1 MIRLICSS
9 GILPAIC
16 SQSSQGHRGENIRP
30 LTPSVSLLMSCTD
43 YAAGRKQ
50 GRWGSGGMGE
60 KESANSAAHRVRCAH
75 AGLLKVRRVSHQ
87 RGTCYSRLKT
97 HENTPCTFSG
107 REKKKGGRRSQ
118 GRRLRDAW
126 RRFSANSS
134 PAMLTAA
141 SAFCSLHLTQVGISA
156 ASTQEA
162 SAEWRASSWPDAT
175 GTWIKMFLL
184 LYFFNSLSESTLNFL
199 GFFYRL
205 FPILLMQRR
214 RWSFTPA

>member
-43 YAAGRKQ
+43 YAVGRKQ
-50 GRWGSGGMGE
+50 GRWGSGGVGE

-107 REKKKGGRRSQ
+107 REKKKDGRRSQ

-162 SAEWRASSWPDAT
+162 SAEWRASS
-175 GTWIKMFLL
+175 
-184 LYFFNSLSESTLNFL
+184 STSRPVDRTQPEHRSKCSNFCTFSIHYWNQL
-199 GFFYRL
+199 
-205 FPILLMQRR
+205 
-214 RWSFTPA
+214 